1 MMVRFAL
8 VHSRVLPGGFRG
20 DSLINR
26 NLLIIMFKTLLTILL
41 GIILLQGD
49 ASAHEV
55 LVVQSMAVKPYEE
68 AVRGFVGT
76 CKGTM
81 KRIVLSAQQG
91 SDLARIVR
99 EEPPRLI
106 VVLGAEALAQ
116 VKKFK
121 QIPVV
126 YLMVLNPPVAA
137 QEQQRITGVTM
148 TIPPERYLTVL
159 KKALPDARRI
169 GLLYDPKKSGPL
181 VRRALQASRAMGF
194 EVVSREVRSAREVP
208 ALLEAMRGAIDAFWM
223 IPDPTVLTPDSVEF
237 LLLFAQENLVPVF
250 SFAEKYEKMGAL
262 FSLDVDPVDMGKQ
275 AGEMANRL
283 LGGTPVDELP
293 RVDARR
299 AVLRF
304 NRSVARKLGVNP
316 DEIERGWSSERN

>member
-1 MMVRFAL
+1 
-8 VHSRVLPGGFRG
+8 
-20 DSLINR
+20 
-26 NLLIIMFKTLLTILL
+26 MFKTLLTILL
-41 GIILLQGD
+41 SIILLQGA

-148 TIPPERYLTVL
+148 TIPPERYLTAL

-181 VRRALQASRAMGF
+181 VRRALQASR
-194 EVVSREVRSAREVP
+194 
-208 ALLEAMRGAIDAFWM
+208 
-223 IPDPTVLTPDSVEF
+223 
-237 LLLFAQENLVPVF
+237 
-250 SFAEKYEKMGAL
+250 
-262 FSLDVDPVDMGKQ
+262 
-275 AGEMANRL
+275 
-283 LGGTPVDELP
+283 
-293 RVDARR
+293 
-299 AVLRF
+299 
-304 NRSVARKLGVNP
+304 
-316 DEIERGWSSERN
+316 